1 LLATKTFLTTSYKA
15 SALNAHFLL
24 RVFVPFALGY
34 FLSYCLRTINAIIA
48 PQLNSELSLNAASL
62 GFLTA
67 AYFLPFAAMQ
77 IPLGRWLDK
86 HPPRKVEAGLLLFA
100 AVGASVFALAQDF
113 TMLVIARALV
123 GAGVCCCLMASF
135 RTFTQWLPKDKLP
148 LMNGIQLAVGSIGAI
163 SITAPAQALIPVL
176 GWRGMFWVMV
186 GLLLVC
192 SAWLYLFTPDPP
204 VSNAPFNVPAAQN
217 SVNFNVWKSPIFW
230 TLVPFAAL
238 NAAHGMSMQ
247 ALWASPWLTDVAGV
261 SKASLGPTLALVSVG
276 MLIGNVAGG
285 ALASAVS
292 KRGILP
298 HQVGIVLCL
307 IALVTQLPIVLGWTT
322 SPALWML
329 LFGLFNSSG
338 NLVFASAN
346 HFFAPQVLGRVFAAF
361 NLVMFTLVFFVQ
373 WGTGLV
379 VNLFPKTGGGY
390 EAKGYAFAFGTLAIA
405 QVLGLIWYALRRHTL
420 VPLK

>member
-1 LLATKTFLTTSYKA
+1 MPPDLSLRSRWKRT
-15 SALNAHFLL
+15 ALNTTFLL

-86 HPPRKVEAGLLLFA
+86 YPPRIVEAGLLLFA
-100 AVGASVFALAQDF
+100 AVGASVFAMAQDF
-113 TMLVIARALV
+113 TMLVIARALI

-135 RTFTQWLPKDKLP
+135 RTFTLWLPKDKLP

-163 SITAPAQALIPVL
+163 SITAPAQALIPVF

-186 GLLLVC
+186 GLLIVC
-192 SAWLYLFTPDPP
+192 SAWLYFFTPDPP
-204 VSNAPFNVPAAQN
+204 AAAKPQGSVPAAQDPAT
-217 SVNFNVWKSPIFW
+217 FNVWKSPIFW
-230 TLVPFAAL
+230 TLVPFGAL

-261 SKASLGPTLALVSVG
+261 SKIALGPTLALVSVG

-285 ALASAVS
+285 ALASALS

-298 HQVGIVLCL
+298 HQVGIVLCV
-307 IALVTQLPIVLGWTT
+307 IALVTQMPLVLGWSTT
-322 SPALWML
+322 SELWMV

-361 NLVMFTLVFFVQ
+361 NLVMFALVFCVQ

-379 VNLFPKTGGGY
+379 VNAFPKAGGGY
-390 EAKGYAFAFGTLAIA
+390 EAQGYALAFGALAVA
-405 QVLGLIWYALRRHTL
+405 QVLGLVWYFWRKHL
-420 VPLK
+420 LKATH

>member
-1 LLATKTFLTTSYKA
+1 MNVSLPT
-15 SALNAHFLL
+15 FLL
-24 RVFVPFALGY
+24 RVFAPFALGY

-86 HPPRKVEAGLLLFA
+86 YPPRKVEAALLLFA
-100 AVGASVFALAQDF
+100 AAGASVFALAQDF
-113 TMLVIARALV
+113 TMLVLARALI
-123 GAGVCCCLMASF
+123 GAGVCGCLMASF
-135 RTFTQWLPKDKLP
+135 RTFTLWLPKDKLP
-148 LMNGIQLAVGSIGAI
+148 LMNGIQLAIGSIGAI
-163 SITAPAQALIPVL
+163 SITAPAQKLIPLL

-186 GLLLVC
+186 GLLIVC
-192 SAWLYLFTPDPP
+192 AIWLYFFTPDPP
-204 VSNAPFNVPAAQN
+204 ATAAQKAAHAATQN
-217 SVNFNVWKSPIFW
+217 PVAFNVWKSPIFW
-230 TLVPFAAL
+230 TLAPFGAL

-261 SKASLGPTLALVSVG
+261 SKVALGPTLALVSVG

-285 ALASAVS
+285 AIASAVS

-298 HQVGIVLCL
+298 HQVGVVLCV
-307 IALVTQLPIVLGWTT
+307 IALVTQIPIVMGWSNT
-322 SPALWML
+322 PGLWVF

-361 NLVMFTLVFFVQ
+361 NLVMFALVFVVQ

-379 VNLFPKTGGGY
+379 VNAFPKTGGGY
-390 EAKGYAFAFGTLAIA
+390 EAKGYALAFGALALA
-405 QVLGLIWYALRRHTL
+405 QVAGLGWYFSRRHL
-420 VPLK
+420 LKATH